1 VTEQGGLQECWRG
14 TQNLSSSRSPD
25 RRGRSCTGARSRETC
40 RSASSDGAVQEQ
52 VTEQGDLQVME
63 QGDLQERSGS
73 VQRWLTSI
81 LAIFRWEL
89 KERGDRSDGAV
100 PRAGSP

>member
-1 VTEQGGLQECWRG
+1 MSSVVRGDGAGRVAGVLARYPESQLLQISGSERTELY
-14 TQNLSSSRSPD
+14 
-25 RRGRSCTGARSRETC
+25 RSRETC

-52 VTEQGDLQVME
+52 VTE